1 MRNSSVGSNMGFQY
15 GADFCNPTK
24 SRVCAGCT
32 VYCTVDATDSRLFC
46 ALSTVDSTRDLNGY
60 CCNPRFLC
68 DSASQVLL
76 ITLEFT
82 VNSVGYGSL
91 HFLKQQG

>member
-1 MRNSSVGSNMGFQY
+1 MGQISATPLSPECVLAALCTALWTPLTLGSF
-15 GADFCNPTK
+15 AH
-24 SRVCAGCT
+24 
-32 VYCTVDATDSRLFC
+32 
-46 ALSTVDSTRDLNGY
+46 STVDSTRDLNGY

-91 HFLKQQG
+91 HFLTQQG